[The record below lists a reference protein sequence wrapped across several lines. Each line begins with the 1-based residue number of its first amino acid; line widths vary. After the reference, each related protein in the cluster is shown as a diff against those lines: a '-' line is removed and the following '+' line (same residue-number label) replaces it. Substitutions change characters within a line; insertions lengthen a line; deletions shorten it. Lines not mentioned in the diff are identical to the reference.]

1 MEDPDNVGMMMA
13 STPSGKRGF
22 FYRNSVE
29 ETFNLDDKVQPVNTK
44 ELGYIY
50 DTSQYTREAA
60 EGFKEFH
67 FPSNVSPHWN
77 ERMEREMKS
86 QFNSVEYEH
95 EVLAEFG
102 IEMQGVF
109 SKEFID
115 EAASKSYQLKNYP
128 EINAPI
134 AIGVDY
140 DKYGAQ
146 SNIIVLQYDPH
157 DQRRVRTEMGDTKQ
171 ETGYGRF
178 KVINRIEIPK
188 ADNHYDLTVRRI
200 IELNKVYNPF
210 IIVPDAGAGE
220 YQNEMLRKE
229 IGDKVKPV
237 FYGGRIDVRDPISR
251 QIESKPIKPW
261 LVNQTNLLLERGQLR
276 IPHIEIDETLS
287 RQMMNF
293 RVTKVTE
300 RGIPKYTSSDE
311 HSLDAMIFALYGFME
326 EMPELVNILDKMEPA
341 RSIQLVKTSQRD
353 SIRDKITEVIEDKSS
368 SNELITHSSRA
379 KPGITRRGT
388 RSSRNTNQLS
398 WGRRGRAS
406 ARPKGRRF

>member
-1 MEDPDNVGMMMA
+1 MA
-13 STPSGKRGF
+13 STPSGRRGF

-29 ETFNLDDKVQPVNTK
+29 HEFNLDDKVPAVNTK

-50 DTSQYTREAA
+50 DTRNYSRKEA

-67 FPSNVSPHWN
+67 FPSNVSPHWS

-95 EVLAEFG
+95 EVMAEFG
-102 IEMQGVF
+102 IEMEGVF
-109 SKEFID
+109 SKEFVD
-115 EAASKSYQLKNYP
+115 EASSEMYHLQPYP
-128 EINAPI
+128 QINAPI

-146 SNIIVLQYDPH
+146 SNIVVLQYDPH
-157 DQRRVRTEMGDTKQ
+157 DQRRVRTEMGDTKA

-188 ADNHYDLTVRRI
+188 AENHYDLTVRRI
-200 IELNKVYNPF
+200 IELNKTYDPF

-237 FYGGRIDVRDPISR
+237 FYGGRVEVRDPISR

-276 IPHIEIDETLS
+276 IPHREVEETLA
-287 RQMMNF
+287 RQMLNF

-300 RGIPKYTSSDE
+300 RGIPKYTSADE

-326 EMPELVNILDKMEPA
+326 EMPHLVNIVDEVEPA
-341 RSIQLVKTSQRD
+341 RKAILVETNRVDPIKERIKQVA
-353 SIRDKITEVIEDKSS
+353 ENKSS
-368 SNELITHSSRA
+368 SNELSTHSSRA
-379 KPGITRRGT
+379 KPSFTRRGT
-388 RSSRNTNQLS
+388 RNSRNVNQLS
-398 WGRRGRAS
+398 WGRRGSGSKRIRDRS
-406 ARPKGRRF
+406 F